1 MGGPFDLADRVAIV
15 TGAGRGIGREIA
27 RALSEA
33 GARVVVAEIDGQTA
47 ADAASEL
54 STAGRTALALEVDVA
69 ELASAKKMAAETL
82 AAFGRIDILVN
93 NAALAPANKPL
104 LEDTPE
110 SWTRLLKVNLD
121 GVMWCSRA
129 VAPAMIRQGS
139 GAIVNIA
146 SMSGIIVNH
155 PQPQA
160 DYNASKAGVIHLTKS
175 LASEWAE
182 QGIRVN
188 AVSPGYIGTEMTKK
202 GSARPGWGDT
212 WLAMTPMKRMGTPRE
227 VANAVWFLASD
238 AASFCNGTNL
248 VVDGGF
254 TVW

>member
-1 MGGPFDLADRVAIV
+1 
-15 TGAGRGIGREIA
+15 
-27 RALSEA
+27 
-33 GARVVVAEIDGQTA
+33 
-47 ADAASEL
+47 
-54 STAGRTALALEVDVA
+54 
-69 ELASAKKMAAETL
+69 
-82 AAFGRIDILVN
+82 
-93 NAALAPANKPL
+93 
-104 LEDTPE
+104 
-110 SWTRLLKVNLD
+110 
-121 GVMWCSRA
+121 
-129 VAPAMIRQGS
+129 
-139 GAIVNIA
+139 VNIA

-182 QGIRVN
+182 HGIRVN

-254 TVW
+254 TIW